1 MNNIF
6 KKLKISLVIVGIV
19 VGVGYLANNG
29 GNNIE
34 KDNTN
39 ESINNSNES
48 INNSNEV
55 LLSKLDKEILQYED
69 MESDYKELEYLEGI
83 LNNQYFVLI
92 NKDNKLDKSYVP
104 SNLKKSEAKFL
115 DYAQDNNLENDKV
128 TLEKEMKLC
137 LMQQRKMVF
146 L

>member
-1 MNNIF
+1 MLLERIIYVKILYIFMKFVKENIMNNIF

-55 LLSKLDKEILQYED
+55 LLSKLDK
-69 MESDYKELEYLEGI
+69 
-83 LNNQYFVLI
+83 
-92 NKDNKLDKSYVP
+92 
-104 SNLKKSEAKFL
+104 
-115 DYAQDNNLENDKV
+115 
-128 TLEKEMKLC
+128 
-137 LMQQRKMVF
+137 
-146 L
+146 

>member
-92 NKDNKLDKSYVP
+92 NKDNKLDK
-104 SNLKKSEAKFL
+104 
-115 DYAQDNNLENDKV
+115 
-128 TLEKEMKLC
+128 LC
-137 LMQQRKMVF
+137 TK
-146 L
+146 

>member
-29 GNNIE
+29 INNIE
-34 KDNTN
+34 KDNT
-39 ESINNSNES
+39 NES

-115 DYAQDNNLENDKV
+115 DYAQDNNLENATADAAK
-128 TLEKEMKLC
+128 KC